1 MVQIYKINKL
11 ISIVYI
17 PRHAHTPYYST
28 FKIFPIEKLYTFP
41 TFRDQYNLEIIKN
54 KGFMKEMFLF
64 IWGVGGV
71 LLFLKNYQTEK
82 GIFC

>member
-17 PRHAHTPYYST
+17 PSHAHTPYWT
-28 FKIFPIEKLYTFP
+28 FKIFPIEKLCTFP

-54 KGFMKEMFLF
+54 KM
-64 IWGVGGV
+64 I
-71 LLFLKNYQTEK
+71 YR
-82 GIFC
+82 